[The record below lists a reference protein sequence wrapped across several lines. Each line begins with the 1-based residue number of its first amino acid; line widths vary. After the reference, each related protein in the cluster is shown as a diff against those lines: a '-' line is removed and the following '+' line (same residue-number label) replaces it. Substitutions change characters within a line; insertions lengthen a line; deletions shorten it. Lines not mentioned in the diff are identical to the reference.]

1 MSVADTVLL
10 PPVELPF
17 RDMADASFLLN
28 RIRIPPNLT
37 ECKTAAGN
45 GLYDTSTYW
54 MLRAHYN
61 IFPSVLKHLFTLYL
75 HCGGKSVYERQY
87 TLKWRF
93 APVWE

>member
-1 MSVADTVLL
+1 MPTLYCCLNVVEIMSVADTVLL

-45 GLYDTSTYW
+45 GLYDTSTTGCCG
-54 MLRAHYN
+54 RII
-61 IFPSVLKHLFTLYL
+61 IFFHPS
-75 HCGGKSVYERQY
+75 
-87 TLKWRF
+87 
-93 APVWE
+93 

>member
-1 MSVADTVLL
+1 
-10 PPVELPF
+10 
-17 RDMADASFLLN
+17 
-28 RIRIPPNLT
+28 
-37 ECKTAAGN
+37 
-45 GLYDTSTYW
+45 